1 MKNLFTLLL
10 TVMISGTA
18 FAQEFN
24 TYPDN
29 QTVTGPVSKFELVG
43 HAFIKN
49 VSGDTVF
56 TWKRIN
62 NDLPTNWTAAICDN
76 QTCWG
81 TDVDRN
87 TIFIKEGDSS
97 ILDPHFYPA
106 MTDGTGFNR
115 LIVWRGNDSLNAD
128 TVEVTADTWGTTAR
142 LVKGGNKDVTVYP
155 NPANN
160 ELNLR
165 FEAVGTV
172 SVEIYD
178 VLGKKMKS
186 YTHSGNTSRT
196 DISDLRP
203 GLYIIKVT
211 EGTKTYSRTFKKTN

>member
-1 MKNLFTLLL
+1 
-10 TVMISGTA
+10 MISGTV

-24 TYPDN
+24 SHPRN
-29 QTVTGPVSKFELVG
+29 QTVTGPVTKFELVG

-49 VSGDTVF
+49 VSGDTTF

-62 NDLPTNWTAAICDN
+62 NDLPTNWEAAICDN

-87 TIFIKEGDSS
+87 VIFIREGDSS
-97 ILDPHFYPA
+97 ILDPHFYPSN
-106 MTDGTGFNR
+106 TDGIGYNR
-115 LIVWRGNDSLNAD
+115 VIVWRGNDSLNAD
-128 TVEVTADTWGTTAR
+128 TLEFNADTWGTSAR
-142 LVKGGNKDVTVYP
+142 LIKGGNKDLTVYP
-155 NPANN
+155 NPANK

-165 FEAVGTV
+165 FEASATAT
-172 SVEIYD
+172 VEIYD

-186 YTHSGNTSRT
+186 YTHTGNTSST
-196 DISDLRP
+196 NISDLKP

-211 EGTKTYSRTFKKTN
+211 EGDKTYSRTFKKTN